1 MFLCSWLELK
11 ALANL
16 WDSRR
21 QSASR
26 KSWSEAKN
34 WYIPW
39 SSFCWLPSWPS
50 SGEPP
55 CPQKQT
61 DSFNSF
67 ICLSKVYTL
76 SIYQLTNIFLNKT
89 LYQCLSK
96 IYYCHTW
103 AAARFSASSFL
114 LVAGKKTIS
123 SMVWISSSCTTHL
136 ISRPWKSFWSVDTSV
151 ITQQQRFSVFT
162 VKIWQKFLIHVH
174 VHVQHVTHTPD

>member
-1 MFLCSWLELK
+1 MIVTK
-11 ALANL
+11 RPTNL
-16 WDSRR
+16 LSRGCFFVHGWNWRPWQTCGIPGGSRR
-21 QSASR
+21 AGRAGPRPKTGTYPGPPSAGSHPDR
-26 KSWSEAKN
+26 HLESHPVHK
-34 WYIPW
+34 
-39 SSFCWLPSWPS
+39 
-50 SGEPP
+50 
-55 CPQKQT
+55 KQT

-123 SMVWISSSCTTHL
+123 SIVWISSSCTTHL

-151 ITQQQRFSVFT
+151 ITQQQRFT
-162 VKIWQKFLIHVH
+162 VYLL
-174 VHVQHVTHTPD
+174 